1 MSDRGTIFLSE
12 LVEETFKLM
21 GSKHLVSTAY
31 HPQTQGLV
39 EKVNGILVDMLSMY
53 LNEDHSNWD
62 ITLPLITFEYNKS
75 TRFSPF
81 ELLYGRKPTFPQD
94 INLEALPSVFRDTD
108 HYMEIMAGRWERIR
122 EIAKI
127 NVKHAQEKI

>member
-1 MSDRGTIFLSE
+1 
-12 LVEETFKLM
+12 M

-62 ITLPLITFEYNKS
+62 ITLPLITFAYNASKSKS

-127 NVKHAQEKI
+127 NIKHAQRKYKHYYDRNR